1 MIRRVVF
8 LGSKQSGL
16 ETLRTVYR
24 LRPECIVAVVTFD
37 DSIDARS
44 VLSDFHKFCGE
55 FDVPLHVAANRHDA
69 ESVLKALQPELCL
82 VVGWYW
88 LLSEGLIDNMRHG
101 AIGVHNSL
109 LPKYRGGS
117 PLVWTLINGEAEA
130 GCSLFSFTN
139 EMDAG
144 NIWLQ
149 CAVPLRQEDDISSAQ
164 HKIEQAL
171 RAELE
176 LHWCSIL
183 DGVRNSHAQRHDDA
197 TYCAQRFPDDGQIDW
212 GHSSARIHNL
222 IRAQAPPYP
231 GAFTIWDGRRV
242 TLLSA
247 KLFAAPY
254 YGTPGQVARVV
265 VGEGVYIVCGDSRA
279 IIVSRVLVDGQ
290 ERSAEEIFASIKI
303 RLGGE

>member
-1 MIRRVVF
+1 
-8 LGSKQSGL
+8 
-16 ETLRTVYR
+16 
-24 LRPECIVAVVTFD
+24 VTFD
-37 DSIDARS
+37 DSGDARS
-44 VLSDFHKFCGE
+44 ALAGFISFCGE
-55 FDVPLHVAANRHDA
+55 FDVPLHVAANRRDA
-69 ESVLKALQPELCL
+69 ESVLEVLQPELCL

-88 LLSEGLIDNMRHG
+88 LLNQNLIDNMRHG
-101 AIGVHNSL
+101 AVGVHNSL

-117 PLVWTLINGEAEA
+117 PLVWALINGETEA

-149 CAVPLRQEDDISSAQ
+149 CAISLTQEDDISSAQ

-171 RAELE
+171 RAQLE

-183 DGVRNSHAQRHDDA
+183 DGTLNSYTQHHDDA

-212 GHSSARIHNL
+212 GLSSARIHNL

-231 GAFTIWDGRRV
+231 GAFTIWEGKHI

-247 KLFAAPY
+247 KLFSAPY

-265 VGEGVYIVCGDSRA
+265 PGEGVYIVCGDSRA
-279 IIVSRVLVDGQ
+279 IIVRKVLVDGH
-290 ERSAEEIFASIKI
+290 EYGAEEIFTSIKI
-303 RLGGE
+303 RLNS